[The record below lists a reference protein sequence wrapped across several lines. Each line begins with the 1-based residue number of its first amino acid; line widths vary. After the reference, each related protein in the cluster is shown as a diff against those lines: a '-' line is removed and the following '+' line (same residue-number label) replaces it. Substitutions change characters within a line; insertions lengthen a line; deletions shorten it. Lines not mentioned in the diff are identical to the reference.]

1 VVRNIVADVKFTF
14 HIMTCSVLVAAWH
27 YECHQLIKEIGKAE
41 GIYHRSSVDR
51 IRFQVLFYLIY
62 VILVSVSV
70 P

>member
-1 VVRNIVADVKFTF
+1 MTRNIVADVKFTF
-14 HIMTCSVLVAAWH
+14 PIMACSVIAAAWH
-27 YECHQLIKEIGKAE
+27 YECHQPIKEIGKAE

-62 VILVSVSV
+62 VILVSFSV